1 MTDLS
6 NKEVAEITCIFVNLG
21 APGKQAKVMASQLIK
36 RADQIAQER
45 DISKVE
51 ATESLL
57 KQVLEARRGSLDS
70 SEIGLAR
77 QASLKD

>member
-6 NKEVAEITCIFVNLG
+6 SNEVAEIACIFVNLG
-21 APGKQAKVMASQLIK
+21 ASKKQAGVMASQLIK
-36 RADQIAQER
+36 RAKQIAQER

-57 KQVLEARRGSLDS
+57 KQVFEARQGP
-70 SEIGLAR
+70 
-77 QASLKD
+77 